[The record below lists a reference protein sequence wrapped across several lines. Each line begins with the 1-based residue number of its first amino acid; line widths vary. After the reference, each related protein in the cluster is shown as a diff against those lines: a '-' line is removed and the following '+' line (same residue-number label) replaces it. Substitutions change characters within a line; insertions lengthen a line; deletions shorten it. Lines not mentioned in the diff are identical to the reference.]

1 MHVSTTYNNVEK
13 DTIQEEVYPT
23 SLDPQKLLDLIDCM
37 DDKLLA
43 SITNQ
48 YKFYTRNNLLD

>member
-1 MHVSTTYNNVEK
+1 VHVSTTYNNLEK
-13 DTIQEEVYPT
+13 EDIDEEIYPT

-48 YKFYTRNNLLD
+48 